1 MDDEMI
7 CLWREAFK
15 ISQLFV
21 PGKYFNIWSGKYFLE
36 RNLETH
42 NNTPL
47 GSMAPLLEMC

>member
-21 PGKYFNIWSGKYFLE
+21 PGKYFNIWSGKYFLRKKL
-36 RNLETH
+36 RNSQQYTTRQH
-42 NNTPL
+42 
-47 GSMAPLLEMC
+47 GASA